1 MAAAPVNRHQITRE
15 EFDEAA
21 RRFASKNPRWKW
33 RSREG
38 FLERRVE
45 AQLENGSGCF
55 VTTDYHI
62 VYHVSFQVPCL
73 FFVCY
78 GSDGGIVDAGRDAA
92 GLVIPRPGAVSQQMH
107 PILQVPFWFVHPC
120 DTAAL
125 LDKICGGMKLEL
137 NTYLETWL
145 SLMGP
150 FAGYKC
156 NNMPCEQDRQW
167 IIY

>member
-1 MAAAPVNRHQITRE
+1 MTAADRHQITRE

-21 RRFASKNPRWKW
+21 RHFASNYPRWKW
-33 RSREG
+33 RSHEG

-45 AQLENGSGCF
+45 AQVENGLGCS

-78 GSDGGIVDAGRDAA
+78 GSDGGIVDAEREAA

-107 PILQVPFWFVHPC
+107 PILQMPFWFVHPC

-125 LDKICGGMKLEL
+125 LDKIGGRTKLEL

-145 SLMGP
+145 SLIGP
-150 FAGYKC
+150 FAGYRSD
-156 NNMPCEQDRQW
+156 MPCENDGQ
-167 IIY
+167 